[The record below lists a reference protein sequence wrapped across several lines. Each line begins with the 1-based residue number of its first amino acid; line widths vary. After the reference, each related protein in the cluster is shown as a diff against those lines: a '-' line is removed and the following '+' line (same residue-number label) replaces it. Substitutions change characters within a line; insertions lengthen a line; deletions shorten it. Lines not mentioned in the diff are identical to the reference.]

1 MIGSTVNFAS
11 RLEGEAEKDQILI
24 SGETKEKVK
33 SLFTFDEKE
42 KKVEIKSWGKVKVYP
57 VTGKLK

>member
-1 MIGSTVNFAS
+1 VIGHTVNFAS

-24 SGETKEKVK
+24 SGDTKEKVK
-33 SLFTFDEKE
+33 ALFTFNEKE
-42 KKVEIKSWGKVKVYP
+42 VEIKSWGKVKVYL